1 MCGKVFKASKPT
13 QLSQKYS
20 YDELFQLIS
29 EIRLHEADLNASQYP
44 VTVIGRNVAV
54 AVGKGKEAVMALK
67 NAMIGWGLFSAT
79 DNKPIKC
86 CKDSNN
92 CPLGAELRK
101 LLRIQQ
107 KLAPETIVETDIQ
120 RSDRSIALDKQL
132 VKQRGY
138 CILAQYSK
146 GPCSKKTITR
156 ADTTLRPIQNGV
168 QLINSMNYC
177 KECLHINLSLD
188 IGHIMCN
195 TCYMK
200 IYHHGGHGISSS
212 SSSGSSN
219 ESSTSMTL
227 IEHLSD
233 LKRRQRNGD
242 IDKDRQVH
250 QSLLSYIAAHGSLY
264 HRKAVD
270 LIVDVLKVKK
280 DSAQR
285 RANILFET
293 KSESAEA
300 LGYIVSDL
308 TLHTS
313 CVLTTSTGCTAGKLD
328 PGNAYLTWSGYNP
341 VVANG
346 FAPAIPTAA
355 QVTEE
360 AKEKAYAI
368 VIQDLLAASLE
379 RPIKSWSQYPKN
391 PDQSQILFEQVP
403 LPIHKLLKGLMIN
416 SREHYTPQEIACLAG
431 ILMNMITRISSRQA
445 ILPMQAEN
453 AVVFKSGDIGTQLS
467 LGYLAGLTS
476 KVDQEYRWMVM
487 LSKSKAPES
496 PLTNKTFALVAKT
509 NVTDE
514 DDDLIPYT
522 VYTAKDGQLR
532 ICLAAAIGD
541 NAQKKV
547 ANQFR
552 QSK

>member
-1 MCGKVFKASKPT
+1 
-13 QLSQKYS
+13 
-20 YDELFQLIS
+20 
-29 EIRLHEADLNASQYP
+29 
-44 VTVIGRNVAV
+44 
-54 AVGKGKEAVMALK
+54 
-67 NAMIGWGLFSAT
+67 
-79 DNKPIKC
+79 
-86 CKDSNN
+86 
-92 CPLGAELRK
+92 
-101 LLRIQQ
+101 
-107 KLAPETIVETDIQ
+107 
-120 RSDRSIALDKQL
+120 
-132 VKQRGY
+132 
-138 CILAQYSK
+138 
-146 GPCSKKTITR
+146 
-156 ADTTLRPIQNGV
+156 
-168 QLINSMNYC
+168 
-177 KECLHINLSLD
+177 
-188 IGHIMCN
+188 
-195 TCYMK
+195 
-200 IYHHGGHGISSS
+200 
-212 SSSGSSN
+212 
-219 ESSTSMTL
+219 MTL

-250 QSLLSYIAAHGSLY
+250 QSLLSHIAAHGSLY

-300 LGYIVSDL
+300 LGNIVSDL

-313 CVLTTSTGCTAGKLD
+313 CDFTTSTGCTAGKLD

-379 RPIKSWSQYPKN
+379 RSIKSWSQYPKN

-416 SREHYTPQEIACLAG
+416 SREHYTSQEIACLAG
-431 ILMNMITRISSRQA
+431 ILMNMITRISSGQA

-453 AVVFKSGDIGTQLS
+453 AVVFKSGDIGTKLS

-509 NVTDE
+509 NDTD
-514 DDDLIPYT
+514 DGFRPYK